1 MGGTMGGASMGA
13 WILLW
18 IFLGLAIV
26 VAGVLIA
33 RALGTR
39 REPERPKIPPGESPA
54 VRDAKDSLKLR
65 YAHGEISREEYLQG
79 KIELED

>member
-1 MGGTMGGASMGA
+1 MMGGASMGA

-54 VRDAKDSLKLR
+54 VRDAK
-65 YAHGEISREEYLQG
+65 EISREEYLQG